1 MKKIDVNPPSGTRDF
16 LPEEVKLREA
26 VFATVKKV
34 FESFGF
40 LPLETPAFERLEV
53 LSGKYGEEGEKL
65 IYKILKRG
73 EGKTKGETDL
83 ALRYDLTIPLARVV
97 AKYRD
102 KLPTIFKRYQ
112 IGPVW
117 RADRP
122 GKGRF
127 REFYQCDV
135 DTVGTSSLLADA
147 EIILAAVKALGELG
161 LKKFEIRLNSRKI
174 LDGIM
179 EIYEVPKA
187 VQKKMLISL
196 DKLDKIGVLGVKK
209 EMEER
214 LSKKIIDQIIEE
226 IKNPK
231 ARETIRKRLG
241 DSSTGKIGLEEVDE
255 IIKLVKPFLDGSKI
269 IFSPFLARGLDYY
282 TGPIFEFFSEN
293 LDSSVAGGG
302 RYDDLIGIFSG
313 RSTSACGISLGVE
326 RIISVL
332 SEKTQK
338 PKKNLVVRILVTVW
352 DKSFRED
359 ALLIASG
366 IRKGGVNAELYL
378 GEGNISRQI
387 GLASDRMIPYIAIFG
402 PEEKRRKEVKIK
414 NLKTGEEK
422 SVSITDLGNLR
433 LN

>member
-16 LPEEVKLREA
+16 LPEEVKFREA

-73 EGKTKGETDL
+73 EKEATGEADL
-83 ALRYDLTIPLARVV
+83 ALRYDFTIPLARVV

-102 KLPTIFKRYQ
+102 KLPAIFKRYQ

-135 DTVGTSSLLADA
+135 DTVGTSSPLTDA
-147 EIILAAVKALGELG
+147 EIILAAARALDELG
-161 LKKFEIRLNSRKI
+161 IKKFEIRLNSRKI
-174 LDGIM
+174 LDGLM
-179 EIYEVPKA
+179 EIYGVPKA
-187 VQKKMLISL
+187 VQKKILISL
-196 DKLDKIGVLGVKK
+196 DKLDKIGTLGVKK

-214 LSKKIIDQIIEE
+214 LPKKISDQIIEK

-231 ARETIRKRLG
+231 AAEVIRKQLG

-255 IIKLVKPFLDGSKI
+255 IIKLTKPFLDGGQI
-269 IFSPFLARGLDYY
+269 IFSPFLVRGLDYY
-282 TGPIFEFFSEN
+282 TGPIFEFFVED
-293 LDSSVAGGG
+293 LDSSIAGGG
-302 RYDDLIGIFSG
+302 RYDELIQIVSG
-313 RSTSACGISLGVE
+313 KPTPACGISLGIE

-332 SEKTQK
+332 SDKIPK
-338 PKKNLVVRILVTVW
+338 PKENLVVKILVAVW

-359 ALLIASG
+359 ALLIASE
-366 IRKGGVNAELYL
+366 IRKSGVNAELYL

-387 GLASDRMIPYIAIFG
+387 GSASDRMIPYIAIFG

-414 NLKTGEEK
+414 NLNTGEEK
-422 SVSITDLGNLR
+422 SVSITGLGKLR